1 MRVLITAIPFIWS
14 ILCLPFVN
22 VAHPFVLGIPFVA
35 FWELPGII
43 ISVIALQLLWNVD
56 HKPGG
61 IASKDHLY
69 MDPNVSR
76 DDIK

>member
-1 MRVLITAIPFIWS
+1 M
-14 ILCLPFVN
+14 N
-22 VAHPFVLGIPFVA
+22 IPFVA
-35 FWELPGII
+35 FWELAGII